1 MVGVALKNIFDAVV
15 HLLELGGVMVGGGN
29 APVEIVLSEYILYF
43 PIGDKGDELAIEY
56 AEVIGR
62 QEALEGACFSDGEDE
77 LREGF
82 INIKVGAFG
91 FCP

>member
-1 MVGVALKNIFDAVV
+1 
-15 HLLELGGVMVGGGN
+15 
-29 APVEIVLSEYILYF
+29 LYF

-56 AEVIGR
+56 AEVVGW

-77 LREGF
+77 LCEGF
-82 INIKVGAFG
+82 VDVGVGAFG